1 MGRSEKYYRNLQ
13 QQAYDKLT
21 KMLHNGEG
29 TSKKA
34 AMEDG
39 TAKDKIFSYNT
50 YKTYKQQSYAFTRY
64 IEKEHPECRN
74 LKQARPYVRE
84 YLQKSVDEGK
94 SAWTVQTQAKALGKL
109 YGITPDSKDYF
120 EPPVRHREDITR
132 SRGEAVRDR
141 HFSEKNNDELVRFCK
156 GVGAR
161 REGMTKMT
169 GKDLM
174 TREQI
179 DKHVSRLEKTASERE
194 LTEKERTQLNICK
207 DAQRFNGCTHYVY
220 LKEKGGRERISP
232 IVGPDK
238 DRIVERF
245 QNTGRD
251 EKVWQHVSTN
261 ADIHGYRG
269 EYATRIYR
277 MYARD
282 IDELRATHATF
293 NYQGKE
299 VSALYICRKD
309 ERGKV
314 LDKQAMEM
322 ASKALGHN
330 RLEVVANNYIRGL

>member
-1 MGRSEKYYRNLQ
+1 MGRSAKYYKNLN

-21 KMLHNGEG
+21 GMQAFGE
-29 TSKKA
+29 SKKDA
-34 AMEDG
+34 IADG
-39 TAKDKIFSYNT
+39 TAQNKIFSHAT
-50 YKTYKQQSYAFTRY
+50 YKTYWQQTKAFIRY
-64 IEKEHPECRN
+64 VEKEHPETRN
-74 LKQARPYVRE
+74 LKQARQYVRE
-84 YLQKSVDEGK
+84 YLQKNVDEGK
-94 SAWTVQTQAKALGKL
+94 SAWTIQTQSKALGKL

-120 EPPVRHREDITR
+120 EPPVRHRADIVR

-141 HFSEKNNDELVRFCK
+141 HFSEKNNDELIRFCK

-179 DKHVSRLEKTASERE
+179 DRHVSRLEKTAAEHGLNDRD
-194 LTEKERTQLNICK
+194 RTILNIMK
-207 DAQRFNGCTHYVY
+207 DAQRFEGCNYYVY

-232 IVGPDK
+232 IIGPDTDK
-238 DRIVERF
+238 IVERF
-245 QNTGRD
+245 KNTGRD
-251 EKVWQHVSTN
+251 EKVWKHVSTN

-277 MYARD
+277 KYARD
-282 IDELRATHATF
+282 VDELKKNHTTF
-293 NYQGKE
+293 FYQGKE
-299 VSALYICRKD
+299 VSSLYICRKD